1 MVLGVWK
8 RYDTEKTD
16 IERGLDGYGRGRAL
30 PLTIACLLFSYSL
43 GFNDAMNETLLL
55 MIGPV
60 FHGGDV
66 AAVPRY
72 GGGGCPIRGS
82 RVAANRSGEGFGAR
96 PEGGVAAAPFFSSL
110 RATLCT
116 AAYMSERQ
124 PVLEVKGR
132 RWDGREGG
140 RRGGMVEMGWKREGE
155 RSTCCYGVGRGEGQ
169 TNFQGFRFFLSRGR
183 TNPLFHQASS

>member
-1 MVLGVWK
+1 
-8 RYDTEKTD
+8 
-16 IERGLDGYGRGRAL
+16 
-30 PLTIACLLFSYSL
+30 
-43 GFNDAMNETLLL
+43 MNETLLL

-72 GGGGCPIRGS
+72 GGGGYPIRGS

-110 RATLCT
+110 KATLCT

-124 PVLEVKGR
+124 PVLEVREEDGMEGR
-132 RWDGREGG
+132 EGEGMGWWRWDGRGRERG
-140 RRGGMVEMGWKREGE
+140 RRVVMVLAE
-155 RSTCCYGVGRGEGQ
+155 V
-169 TNFQGFRFFLSRGR
+169 RGR
-183 TNPLFHQASS
+183 QISKVFAFSCHVVALTPFSTKRRLNILEEPKSRRRAIPIPDAR